1 MKFDLC
7 RHLREGGLARGEAG
21 DQGSQSWIIP
31 IGLPTANLEL
41 YKDKAKNHVEGE
53 KDTTHGLPGSDRFS
67 GAGEKLAD
75 DDNDLKR

>member
-1 MKFDLC
+1 MKVAL
-7 RHLREGGLARGEAG
+7 LEGKRVIKVANPGLYQLVYPQPILQR
-21 DQGSQSWIIP
+21 QS
-31 IGLPTANLEL
+31 
-41 YKDKAKNHVEGE
+41 KKHVEGE